1 MRGSGLGGDVDMSGA
16 GDVLLLDDAAA
27 HPAAASN
34 AIPTVR

>member
-16 GDVLLLDDAAA
+16 GEVLLLDGGA
-27 HPAAASN
+27 HAAAASN